1 MQTDQTI
8 YLVDAVT
15 ITIERV
21 PNKRLVRIKI
31 KGREGG
37 FADELSLTVW
47 GNQLERTMPQIIDTV
62 SDEPQL
68 TVVKVLE
75 DIDGESDR

>member
-15 ITIERV
+15 IAIERV

-31 KGREGG
+31 KGKEGG

-47 GNQLERTMPQIIDTV
+47 GNQLEGMPEITDTT
-62 SDEPQL
+62 SDEPPTGAL
-68 TVVKVLE
+68 IAAVE
-75 DIDGESDR
+75 DEEADV

>member
-15 ITIERV
+15 IAIERV

-31 KGREGG
+31 KGKEGG
-37 FADELSLTVW
+37 FTDELSLTVW
-47 GNQLERTMPQIIDTV
+47 GNQLEGRMPEITDTTT
-62 SDEPQL
+62 DEPPISAL
-68 TVVKVLE
+68 IDAVE
-75 DIDGESDR
+75 DEADV